1 VSTDFLSLRL
11 FGLNICQHSHQIL
24 YFKLH
29 VHSIKFHCW
38 RPHAAARPQV
48 VDRWFI
54 LCAYYMF
61 EHWNCN

>member
-1 VSTDFLSLRL
+1 MCTASNFIVEGRM
-11 FGLNICQHSHQIL
+11 
-24 YFKLH
+24 
-29 VHSIKFHCW
+29 
-38 RPHAAARPQV
+38 RPQV